1 MNFAAVFPVEKLA
14 CRCLLSRQLLERE
27 RVAGRN
33 GPVEDRGATADAT
46 WIFRAL
52 RENDASI
59 ARTSSANENVRARQT
74 KSVIDYMCSVG
85 MPASS
90 LFEDV
95 VRQDQRGMQIPTRS
109 TARSFGQDLE
119 QQRVEKAT
127 TEATQK
133 KASECRRRPVQG
145 RGERGPAN
153 IEIPTRSTTRSLA

>member
-1 MNFAAVFPVEKLA
+1 
-14 CRCLLSRQLLERE
+14 
-27 RVAGRN
+27 
-33 GPVEDRGATADAT
+33 
-46 WIFRAL
+46 
-52 RENDASI
+52 
-59 ARTSSANENVRARQT
+59 
-74 KSVIDYMCSVG
+74 MCSVG

-133 KASECRRRPVQG
+133 KASECQDPVQG
-145 RGERGPAN
+145 RDERGPAN